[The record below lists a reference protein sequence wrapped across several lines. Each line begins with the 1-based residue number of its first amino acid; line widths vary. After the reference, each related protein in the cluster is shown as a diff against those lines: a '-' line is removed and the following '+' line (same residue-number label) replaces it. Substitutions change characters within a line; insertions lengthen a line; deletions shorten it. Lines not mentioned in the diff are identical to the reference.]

1 MPKKKILGTPTPLD
15 QGTLPSKLDICNHA
29 LHIRNVME
37 NSGVWKQNT
46 KLNEVAN
53 KVSED
58 IKAQWV
64 KTDIPNIFD
73 TEPEKVVRKVVEVL
87 KKGKLLTKTPVSRRK
102 EDFASELNCLFDL
115 SLCLHESPEIC
126 NCPALQQVT
135 LRRIL

>member
-73 TEPEKVVRKVVEVL
+73 TEH
-87 KKGKLLTKTPVSRRK
+87 
-102 EDFASELNCLFDL
+102 C
-115 SLCLHESPEIC
+115 
-126 NCPALQQVT
+126 
-135 LRRIL
+135 